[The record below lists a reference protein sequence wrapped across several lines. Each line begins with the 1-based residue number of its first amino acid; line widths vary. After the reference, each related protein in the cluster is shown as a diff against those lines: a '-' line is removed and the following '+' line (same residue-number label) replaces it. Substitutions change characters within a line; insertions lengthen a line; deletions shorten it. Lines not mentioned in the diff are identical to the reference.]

1 MTVESDELIEMA
13 VKISLGKTE
22 PPSWYN
28 REQRDAWEE
37 LVREIREIEAKGGSV
52 DLPFELP

>member
-52 DLPFELP
+52 DIPCD

>member
-13 VKISLGKTE
+13 VEISLGKTE

-52 DLPFELP
+52 DIPCD